1 MKLNNLFILG
11 LIAYSSVS
19 IGGEIED
26 SCPQH
31 VIYSAP
37 KGEVVSQELCRIG
50 YAVGYSYQ
58 YKDPVYSVVNLT
70 AKNSQGNVKRK
81 DSFKA
86 DSSIPAEHRAT
97 LDDYQGA
104 PYDRGHMTSAGDLS
118 WSYDSMIESFLL
130 TNMVPQN
137 PSINRGAFRKLEM
150 TVRDWA
156 VIHENLY
163 VYTGPIFSEK
173 FGSIGQGVA
182 IPQHVYKIVYAP
194 ADNKAIAFII
204 PNTLNAS
211 VGELSSHIVSIEEI
225 ETKTGIEFFP
235 TMPNDKKSVKK
246 EISNMESWA
255 K

>member
-1 MKLNNLFILG
+1 MFPKSIFFAA
-11 LIAYSSVS
+11 LISFGNISYC
-19 IGGEIED
+19 GEIDE

-31 VIYSAP
+31 VVYSAP
-37 KGEVVSQELCRIG
+37 VGKVISQELCRIG

-97 LDDYQGA
+97 LNDYQGA
-104 PYDRGHMTSAGDLS
+104 QYDRGHMTSAGDLS

-156 VIHENLY
+156 VTHEDLY
-163 VYTGPIFSEK
+163 VYTGPIFLDNYE
-173 FGSIGQGVA
+173 SIGQQVA
-182 IPQHVYKIVYAP
+182 IPDSVFKIVYKP
-194 ADNKAIAFII
+194 ANNKAIAFII
-204 PNTLNAS
+204 PNKLNTV
-211 VGELSSHIVSIEEI
+211 VGELSGYVVSIEEI
-225 ETKTGIEFFP
+225 ENKIGVEFFP
-235 TMPNDKKSVKK
+235 TMPENLKFIKK
-246 EISNMESWA
+246 EISSMDLW
-255 K
+255 